1 MKPKGFQQGTA
12 VKVYWHDSASAQG
25 WQYTSKVGQVGFI
38 VSIGFVVNC
47 KKDCITITTSF
58 SSDGASIDPLSIP
71 WGAIAKVEDLG
82 KKNSRNGGV
91 IKAAA

>member
-1 MKPKGFQQGTA
+1 MKAKGFLSGTA
-12 VKVYWHDSASAQG
+12 VRIYWYDSASAQG

-38 VSIGFVVNC
+38 VSMGFVVNC

-71 WGAIAKVEDLG
+71 WGAIQKVDDLG
-82 KKNSRNGGV
+82 KKWHRNGNLKV
-91 IKAAA
+91 AA